1 MTEVIVPDASV
12 ILKWVLRSAD
22 ESNQENA
29 LKLRELAIEEK
40 VTLKV
45 PSLWLYEV
53 GNTLSRNFP
62 KQSRELLE
70 VLIAF
75 GLEEVVW
82 NEQWL
87 NKCLSITQH
96 YKVTFYDAAYHSLAL
111 VENGTFVTADKQYVK
126 KTKAVG
132 SVRSIDQWT

>member
-12 ILKWVLRSAD
+12 ILKWVLRDDD
-22 ESNQENA
+22 EDDQENA
-29 LKLRELAIEEK
+29 LKLRNLAIEGK
-40 VTLKV
+40 VILKV

-62 KQSRELLE
+62 KQSRELLDA
-70 VLIAF
+70 LIAF
-75 GLEEVVW
+75 KLEEAVW

-87 NKCLSITQH
+87 NRCLFITQT
-96 YKVTFYDAAYHSLAL
+96 YRVTFYDAAYHSLAL
-111 VENGTFVTADKQYVK
+111 VEKGTFITADKQYVK

-132 SVRSIDQWT
+132 SVSTIDQWT